1 MYVFEAIT
9 ISETFFFFFYF
20 GIISRRVARRVQF
33 VYSVHPASPN
43 VNIFYNHRIYVET
56 KKLTL
61 VQCY

>member
-9 ISETFFFFFYF
+9 ISETFFFFYF